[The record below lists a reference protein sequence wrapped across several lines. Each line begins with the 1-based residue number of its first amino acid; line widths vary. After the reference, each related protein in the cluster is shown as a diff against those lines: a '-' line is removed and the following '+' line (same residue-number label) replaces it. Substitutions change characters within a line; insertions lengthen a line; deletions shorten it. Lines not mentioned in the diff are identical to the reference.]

1 MEPIRLKWEAH
12 GTDAGATADG
22 GETVTSSGTVD
33 TSTVGT
39 STITYSATDA
49 EENTGNCYQKRFTV
63 VDTTAPVI
71 TVLSGTDTVEMGS
84 TWTDA
89 GATADGGETVTSSGT
104 VDTSTVGT
112 STITYSA
119 TDAEENTG
127 TATRTV
133 YSC

>member
-1 MEPIRLKWEAH
+1 ME
-12 GTDAGATADG
+12 
-22 GETVTSSGTVD
+22 
-33 TSTVGT
+33 
-39 STITYSATDA
+39 
-49 EENTGNCYQKRFTV
+49 
-63 VDTTAPVI
+63 
-71 TVLSGTDTVEMGS
+71 TDTVEMGS

-127 TATRTV
+127 TATRNG

>member
-1 MEPIRLKWEAH
+1 MLKK
-12 GTDAGATADG
+12 
-22 GETVTSSGTVD
+22 
-33 TSTVGT
+33 
-39 STITYSATDA
+39 
-49 EENTGNCYQKRFTV
+49 NTGTATRTVTV

-133 YSC
+133 TVVDTNCTCNYCSKWNRYG